1 MGPAWTRSF
10 RSGGVKPPAMP
21 DNSENHA
28 QSRLA
33 WNQSAEF
40 WSRRMGEGN
49 DFVDVLIWPCVERL
63 IGPIDGRRVLDIACG
78 NGLYARRLSQAG
90 ADVVAVDFAADMVRA
105 ASDATPD
112 GRSIEYRQV
121 DACDPAQLT
130 ALREDPFDAAVC
142 LMAFMDMSDLGPLLS
157 AIPFLVPNGPFVFAT
172 SHPAFNGPHVERNVD
187 ASAQAIATTRQY
199 MTPSS
204 SLEEAI
210 RGQPVPHPHFHR
222 SLSELLSE
230 AFRAGLVL
238 DALEERAFPPAHQTG
253 RGPNP
258 WGGTFSEFPAVLM
271 GRLIGR
277 EPAA

>member
-1 MGPAWTRSF
+1 MSDDTQ
-10 RSGGVKPPAMP
+10 
-21 DNSENHA
+21 DHA
-28 QSRLA
+28 KSRHA
-33 WNQSAEF
+33 WNRIAEF
-40 WSRRMGEGN
+40 WNQRMGEGN

-63 IGPIDGRRVLDIACG
+63 IAPIDGRRVLDLACG

-90 ADVVAVDFAADMVRA
+90 ANVVAVDFAAEMIRA
-105 ASDATPD
+105 AIDATPD
-112 GRSIEYRQV
+112 ASSIEYRQLDV
-121 DACDPAQLT
+121 SDPAQLS

-142 LMAFMDMSDLGPLLS
+142 LMAFMDMSDLGPLLA

-172 SHPAFNGPHVERNVD
+172 AHPAFNSPHVERKLD
-187 ASAQAIATTRQY
+187 ASGQAIVTTRQY

-204 SLEEAI
+204 SPEEAI

-222 SLSELLSE
+222 SLSELLS
-230 AFRAGLVL
+230 AGFRAGLAL
-238 DALEERAFPPAHQTG
+238 DALEERAFPPAHETG

-258 WGGTFSEFPAVLM
+258 WGGAFSEFPAVLM

>member
-63 IGPIDGRRVLDIACG
+63 IGPIDGRRVLDIARG

-105 ASDATPD
+105 AIDATSD
-112 GRSIEYRQV
+112 GRSIEYRANTTV
-121 DACDPAQLT
+121 NWPLLCLRLMPAT
-130 ALREDPFDAAVC
+130 GTSAAVTVG
-142 LMAFMDMSDLGPLLS
+142 AVLS
-157 AIPFLVPNGPFVFAT
+157 
-172 SHPAFNGPHVERNVD
+172 
-187 ASAQAIATTRQY
+187 TTCTVR
-199 MTPSS
+199 
-204 SLEEAI
+204 
-210 RGQPVPHPHFHR
+210 VVV
-222 SLSELLSE
+222 
-230 AFRAGLVL
+230 LVL
-238 DALEERAFPPAHQTG
+238 PT
-253 RGPNP
+253 
-258 WGGTFSEFPAVLM
+258 SSVAV
-271 GRLIGR
+271 
-277 EPAA
+277 